1 MRSEANQSEPNWTFR
16 TICRVGILY
25 WDFAKTRFGKL
36 AKKKIKKKQLNS
48 VKPNLILKTLALYR
62 IKPSIK
68 FLKNL
73 INDLLKIISGFD
85 FDEFNDLFSKVKK
98 KFRQKGRGGRRGGIR
113 NYKQMPGNK
122 TIFLLTLS
130 WLRNYDKYEILSTNF
145 GISKAWCHD
154 LVVDTIFKCHDI
166 LVHDQIYWIGF
177 KKQMEENSLFVNFP
191 TVVAV
196 IDCTVHRINKPK
208 RRQKSCSG
216 LVMHYVTGVNGRKHD
231 KKIFDRSYPG
241 EIENFFHKENEES
254 QIEEPLA
261 LMDDK
266 GI

>member
-1 MRSEANQSEPNWTFR
+1 MNIEIELENEEE
-16 TICRVGILY
+16 
-25 WDFAKTRFGKL
+25 
-36 AKKKIKKKQLNS
+36 
-48 VKPNLILKTLALYR
+48 LILPEHWGNR
-62 IKPSIK
+62 RNIENEEPVNENIIVVIPNIIWSK
-68 FLKNL
+68 FKN
-73 INDLLKIISGFD
+73 NNNRDLLKIISGFD

-177 KKQMEENSLFVNFP
+177 KKQKEENSLFVNFP

-254 QIEEPLA
+254 QIEEPLD
-261 LMDDK
+261 LMVDK
-266 GI
+266 G